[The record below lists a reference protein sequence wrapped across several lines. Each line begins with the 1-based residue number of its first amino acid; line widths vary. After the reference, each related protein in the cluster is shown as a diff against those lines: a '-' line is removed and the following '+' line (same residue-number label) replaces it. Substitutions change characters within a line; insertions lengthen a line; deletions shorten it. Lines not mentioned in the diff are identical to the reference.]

1 MYKRQG
7 QGLLISEWNT
17 EESKPRKY
25 YCITPEGKEVY
36 EKLKKQWHKTA
47 ASMEQL
53 LDGKGEEGIC
63 LLYTSMAAEGL
74 RDAKNS
80 IYGMRIFPVD
90 IMTTLCNTIN
100 DYRM

>member
-1 MYKRQG
+1 MEKNVNT
-7 QGLLISEWNT
+7 LINISFYV
-17 EESKPRKY
+17 P
-25 YCITPEGKEVY
+25 VV
-36 EKLKKQWHKTA
+36 LKDR
-47 ASMEQL
+47 MP
-53 LDGKGEEGIC
+53 C
-63 LLYTSMAAEGL
+63 LNLPFGGAENAGCWDMAAEGL